1 MIEKKYRVELTKYG
15 ATEKTIGFNNYQWT
29 IYQDQIIKESALTK
43 NFPQY
48 FVDYIPEILEVK
60 EEIKVSAVKE
70 VVIEE
75 VKPVEEVVI
84 AKDGEDSLVE
94 EIEEVEAEL
103 PVVEEVSNVTLTDA
117 EILEVAKSLKTKT
130 ELEAYGKEFGVELNK
145 QKSLKYMLNDL
156 ESFLK
161 SK

>member
-15 ATEKTIGFNNYQWT
+15 TTQKTIGFNNYQWT

-48 FVDYIPEILEVK
+48 FVDYNPVILEEVK
-60 EEIKVSAVKE
+60 EEIKVSVVKE
-70 VVIEE
+70 VVVEE

-84 AKDGEDSLVE
+84 PKDGEDSLVE
-94 EIEEVEAEL
+94 IVEPEL
-103 PVVEEVSNVTLTDA
+103 PVVEEVSNVTLSDA

-130 ELEAYGKEFGVELNK
+130 ELEAYGKEFGAELSK